1 MYRLKELV
9 IIRGAGDLATGVA
22 YRLHKSGFRVL
33 MLDIET
39 PLVIRRTVSFAQAI
53 YDGEVEIEGV
63 KGIRVDSLDEIVSA
77 WDREEIPVIV
87 DEEGNMIRT
96 IRPKIVVDGILAKK
110 NIGTKIDMADIVIGM
125 GPGFTAGVDVDA
137 VVETK
142 RGHYLGTV
150 ILEGRAVE
158 DTGIPGIIEGYG
170 KERVIHS
177 PATGTIRHNSK
188 ITDIVKAGE
197 VIAMVDETP
206 VYATIDGV
214 LRGLIQEGLY
224 VKKGLKIADI
234 DPRDVVKH
242 CFSISDKA
250 RAIAGGV
257 LESIMYFL
265 NEEEK
270 GRRKKKKLME

>member
-1 MYRLKELV
+1 MKELV

-39 PLVIRRTVSFAQAI
+39 PLVIRRTVSFAQAV
-53 YDGEVEIEGV
+53 YDGEIEISGV
-63 KGIRVDSLDEIVSA
+63 KGIKVETLDEIVAA
-77 WDREEIPVIV
+77 WDREEIPVVV
-87 DEEGNMIRT
+87 DEKADMIRR
-96 IRPKIVVDGILAKK
+96 IRPKIVVDAILAKK
-110 NIGTKIDMADIVIGM
+110 NLGTRIDMADIVIGM

-137 VVETK
+137 VIETQ

-150 ILEGRAVE
+150 ILEGRPAE
-158 DTGIPGIIEGYG
+158 DTGVPGNIGG
-170 KERVIHS
+170 FTKERVIHS
-177 PATGTIRHNSK
+177 PAAGTIKNINK
-188 ITDIVKAGE
+188 IADVVKAGE
-197 VIAMVDETP
+197 VIATVDGVP
-206 VYATIDGV
+206 VHATIDGV

-224 VKKGLKIADI
+224 VRKGLKIADI

-257 LESIMYFL
+257 LEAIMYFL

-270 GRRKKKKLME
+270 GRREKKELME